1 MKASLRIR
9 KKLTKTSFYALFTE
23 FGLSLIKSHYHRLGW
38 KDEGSH
44 LEKLT
49 RVKILGLACK
59 FDYRPCREE
68 ARKKFKQWIEGNKEE
83 RSIEPNFRSI
93 VYCYGIQEYED
104 VDIWTEMWTRYLS
117 EINSQEKA
125 KLAIGLAQVQ
135 NAEILAKFMDL
146 AKVEENVRSQDYFSI
161 LSYISLNPIGQP
173 LVWKFVQSE
182 WTYLVKRF
190 GIGNPYIGGLVKR
203 VVDDFSTEAELK
215 EVETFFTQNPE
226 AGAGARARK
235 QAVEEIKINILWNT
249 NYLDGIRSWIYEG
262 KYKESSSTSQKS

>member
-1 MKASLRIR
+1 M
-9 KKLTKTSFYALFTE
+9 
-23 FGLSLIKSHYHRLGW
+23 
-38 KDEGSH
+38 
-44 LEKLT
+44 
-49 RVKILGLACK
+49 
-59 FDYRPCREE
+59 
-68 ARKKFKQWIEGNKEE
+68 
-83 RSIEPNFRSI
+83 
-93 VYCYGIQEYED
+93 QEYED
-104 VDIWTEMWTRYLS
+104 VDTWTEMWTRYLS

-161 LSYISLNPIGQP
+161 MSYISFNPIGQP

-190 GIGNPYIGGLVKR
+190 GIGIENLVKN
-203 VVDDFSTEAELK
+203 VVGDFSTEAELK
-215 EVETFFTQNPE
+215 EVETFFAQNPE

-235 QAVEEIKINILWNT
+235 QAVEKIKINILWNT
-249 NYLDGIRSWIYEG
+249 NYLDVIRSWIYEG